1 MKEDDIGQRSS
12 LSDPRIQAQLKA
24 LVDAGLTLSDI
35 RNALGLVVSRQ
46 AIHKRLTALGLQL
59 HRKRIGA
66 HASAPGGKVLGQGAV
81 SAEAAE
87 YRLPARNRSQ
97 PFLSTFRTEL
107 DDLLVGAQH
116 SYAEIWDELKRRHPF
131 VPQLSALESAREK
144 SLRISV
150 WVLRERRKR
159 KERLERKSQP

>member
-1 MKEDDIGQRSS
+1 MREVNIGRGDS
-12 LSDPRIQAQLKA
+12 LGDPHMQDELRA
-24 LVDAGLTLSDI
+24 LVDAGRSLSEI
-35 RNALGLVVSRQ
+35 RTALGLVMSRQ

-66 HASAPGGKVLGQGAV
+66 NA
-81 SAEAAE
+81 
-87 YRLPARNRSQ
+87 PARADSALGVGVTNVGIAKGRRPAQ
-97 PFLSTFRTEL
+97 KRPQAFLSMFRTEL
-107 DDLLVGAQH
+107 DELLVVAEH

-131 VPQLSALESAREK
+131 VPQLSAIDSAREK

-159 KERLERKSQP
+159 KEKLQRKSQP